1 MGGIVDLERGLL
13 QNRPRFEIGRGCDLT
28 MSTETAGEKKRR
40 RFGPARIVYLL
51 LIPVFLLGLV
61 YYFLMQPSNIKAL
74 VQTIFHDYTEA
85 RIDLDVHRAS
95 LIYGFDLRNINMVD
109 GRDDTPLF
117 HASRVRLSWFLPSVL
132 IGHVGLR
139 ELAID
144 DPHLYIIR
152 NNGRWNWT
160 SVVSPDPDD
169 DEETEIPDEINLLLN
184 FRVYANLKITNFAM
198 TLRLRDAPGDNA
210 VISGAAD
217 AAANLKNGKPTD
229 FQLEVRQVNLRL
241 AAITRHFSTIPLD
254 LRLLD
259 LFDTL
264 ILALNPYQAIGLDL
278 KTNAADRGAP
288 ALRGSTR
295 LTYFLFRETDQ
306 GITEFASR
314 LKINTAGLTIRR
326 GGAAPQSPALALR
339 YDTRYDATRDRLLIP
354 VVELS
359 HAGDRWLRMDA
370 EVHNATT
377 PGRTL
382 RLDVQKSRIN
392 LRPIGGVLSTLLGD
406 GKRPFV
412 DGVVDISRLG
422 LKGDLERLDLTGNIA
437 ANQIRIA
444 PGSGI
449 DVLRDFKLDLTA
461 LVDLYRILPFVDKP
475 EGYTP
480 DANLAFGVFHRLL
493 VSELRAIYGATAVKG
508 DAAITPGAGIKADL
522 DVSGFLLESILPDIL
537 RGRADANI
545 RVRAPEN
552 FQRMDF
558 DGTVRLRNGR
568 YFLDR
573 SRSGLHNLNLAA
585 NGALLFQDDFTIA
598 VDKLRL
604 TGSNP
609 EGARLAALDA
619 DGRIVFADDQIY
631 DINVKRLNVNYE
643 SLHSAFPGSI
653 RYIMAPYK
661 IYLSQGVQLSSKFQ
675 MRIADEF
682 FGLNIR
688 RGSILKVPFLKID
701 DLDVEADMRFGDRDI
716 RMRPVRLRGL
726 RGALAVD
733 ASADLKKDKAGNWKP
748 LADLDLRVARD
759 ALFRV
764 HENIALQG
772 SLRLNAKIDDDQAK
786 GKVDIQNLD
795 LEYDQGAC
803 KSAAP
808 GPDCY
813 RLAIRRL
820 NLDLPFAHELSP
832 DRILSLAENA
842 GRDYQDTYGRVGQPN
857 LTVLSV
863 ASSHRPN
870 GEFSGQSA
878 NRRFYYVGRPGQLET
893 PAVAAV
899 MNYRNNIVF
908 MDWLR
913 LTTYK
918 PADAAPG
925 QPAAG
930 WKNSGTVD
938 GRSVFLNLADLDAK
952 NMELGLNVQIQDL
965 DLEPFLPG
973 RNRYEAEISGD
984 LKWKTSSLKDFLYN
998 TEALASIHE
1007 IQDDFSG
1014 FVTRILLPTQ
1024 VAALIVNNTLSIPRI
1039 RAEVKGGLVYSY
1051 VSVRRGGAL
1060 GYLVK
1065 PGGEE
1070 IKQER
1075 MPIAQFLER
1084 ARNELGTRQRD
1095 DTAEAQAEQAGQ

>member
-1 MGGIVDLERGLL
+1 
-13 QNRPRFEIGRGCDLT
+13 
-28 MSTETAGEKKRR
+28 MSTETTGTKKRS
-40 RFGPARIVYLL
+40 GPARLVYKL

-85 RIDLDVHRAS
+85 RIELDVERAS
-95 LIYGFDLRNINMVD
+95 LIYGFEFRNLNLID

-117 HASRVRLSWFLPSVL
+117 SASRVRLSWFLPSIL
-132 IGHVGLR
+132 IGHVGVR
-139 ELAID
+139 ELAIE
-144 DPHLYIIR
+144 DPHLYIIK
-152 NNGRWNWT
+152 NKGRWNWT
-160 SVVSPDPDD
+160 SVVSPEDDD
-169 DEETEIPDEINLLLN
+169 DEETVIPDQIDLLLN
-184 FRVYANLKITNFAM
+184 FRVYANLKISNFALTM
-198 TLRLRDAPGDNA
+198 RIREDGSQDAPTTPAGTQSA
-210 VISGAAD
+210 QTKAAP
-217 AAANLKNGKPTD
+217 GQTSD
-229 FQLEVRQVNLRL
+229 FQLELKRVNLRL

-264 ILALNPYQAIGLDL
+264 ILALNPYQPIGVSL
-278 KTNAADRGAP
+278 KTNAADPQAASLAGA
-288 ALRGSTR
+288 AR

-306 GITEFASR
+306 GVTEFASR
-314 LKINTAGLTIRR
+314 LKANTTGLTVRR
-326 GGAAPQSPALALR
+326 GGATPRSPALSLR

-354 VVELS
+354 VVAVDY
-359 HAGDRWLRMDA
+359 AGDRWLRMDA

-377 PGRTL
+377 PRRTL
-382 RLDVQKSRIN
+382 RLDVSKSRID
-392 LRPIGGVLSTLLGD
+392 LGPIGGVLSTLLGD
-406 GKRPFV
+406 GKRPLV
-412 DGVVDISRLG
+412 DGVVTISKLG
-422 LKGDLERLDLTGNIA
+422 LKGDLERLNLSGNVA

-449 DVLRDFKLDLTA
+449 DVLRDFQLDLTA
-461 LVDLYRILPFVDKP
+461 LMDLYRLLPFIDKP

-493 VSELRAIYGATAVKG
+493 VSELRAIYGTTRVKG
-508 DAAITPGAGIKADL
+508 DAAITPEAGVRANL
-522 DVSGFLLESILPDIL
+522 DVANFKLESVLPEIL
-537 RGRADANI
+537 RGNADAK
-545 RVRAPEN
+545 VRIASPEN
-552 FQRMDF
+552 FNRMDF
-558 DGTVRLRNGR
+558 DGTVRLRDGR

-573 SRSGLHNLNLAA
+573 SRSGLHNLNLTA
-585 NGALLFQDDFTIA
+585 NGALLFQDNFTIDI
-598 VDKLRL
+598 DKLRL

-609 EGARLAALDA
+609 EGSRLAALDA

-631 DINVKRLNVNYE
+631 DINVKRLTVNYE

-661 IYLSQGVQLSSKFQ
+661 IYLSQGVQLKSKFQ

-682 FGLNIR
+682 FGLNIK
-688 RGSILKVPFLKID
+688 RGSILKVPFLKLE
-701 DLDVEADMRFGDRDI
+701 DLDIEADMRFGDRDI

-733 ASADLKKDKAGNWKP
+733 ASADLTRNKAGDWKP
-748 LADLDLRVARD
+748 KADIDLRVAREN
-759 ALFRV
+759 LFRV

-772 SLRLNAKIDDDQAK
+772 SLRLNAKVDDDQAR

-795 LEYDQGAC
+795 LQYDQGLCSGSNA
-803 KSAAP
+803 
-808 GPDCY
+808 GPECY

-820 NLDLPFAHELSP
+820 NLDLPFVHELSP

-842 GRDYQDTYGRVGQPN
+842 GRDYQDTYGRTGTPN
-857 LTVLSV
+857 LTVMSV

-870 GEFSGQSA
+870 GEFSGQSDD
-878 NRRFYYVGRPGQLET
+878 RRFHYVGRPGKQAL

-918 PADAAPG
+918 KSDGSGPPG
-925 QPAAG
+925 SG
-930 WKNSGTVD
+930 RGEWKNSGTVD
-938 GRSVFLNLADLDAK
+938 GRSVFFNLADLQPK

-973 RNRYEAEISGD
+973 RNRYQAEISGD
-984 LKWKTSSLKDFLYN
+984 LKWKTASLKDFLYN

-1007 IQDDFSG
+1007 IEDDFSG

-1084 ARNELGTRQRD
+1084 ARNELGTRRRD
-1095 DTAEAQAEQAGQ
+1095 DAAAKQAEAAGE

>member
-1 MGGIVDLERGLL
+1 
-13 QNRPRFEIGRGCDLT
+13 
-28 MSTETAGEKKRR
+28 MSTTPSGTMK
-40 RFGPARIVYLL
+40 RFGPARIVYLF

-85 RIDLDVHRAS
+85 RIELKVHRAS
-95 LIYGFDLRNINMVD
+95 LVYGFDFRDINLID
-109 GRDDTPLF
+109 GRDETPLF
-117 HASRVRLSWFLPSVL
+117 TASRLRLSWFLPSIL
-132 IGHVGLR
+132 IGHVGVR

-144 DPHLYIIR
+144 DPHLYIIQ

-160 SVVSPDPDD
+160 SVVSPSPDD
-169 DEETEIPDEINLLLN
+169 DEDTEIPDAIDLLLN
-184 FRVYANLKITNFAM
+184 FRVYANLRITNFALTM
-198 TLRLRDAPGDNA
+198 RMRETPVAEN
-210 VISGAAD
+210 SE
-217 AAANLKNGKPTD
+217 LKKSTQTKASD
-229 FQLEVRQVNLRL
+229 FQLEVSNVNLRF

-264 ILALNPYQAIGLDL
+264 ILAVNPYEAIGLSL
-278 KTNAADRGAP
+278 KTNATDQNSPVLSGE
-288 ALRGSTR
+288 TR

-306 GITEFASR
+306 GVTEFASR
-314 LKINTAGLTIRR
+314 LKINTTGLNIRR
-326 GGAAPQSPALALR
+326 GGSTPRSPALALR
-339 YDTRYDATRDRLLIP
+339 YDTLYDAVRDRLLIP
-354 VVELS
+354 VVEVS
-359 HAGDRWLRMDA
+359 HAGDRWLNMDA

-377 PGRTL
+377 PRRSL
-382 RLDVQKSRIN
+382 RLDVKKSRID
-392 LRPIGGVLSTLLGD
+392 LGPIGGVLSTLLGD
-406 GKRPFV
+406 GKRPLV
-412 DGVVDISRLG
+412 DGVISISELG
-422 LKGDLERLDLTGNIA
+422 LKGDLERLNLKGNIA

-461 LVDLYRILPFVDKP
+461 LVDLYRILPFVEKP

-493 VSELRAIYGATAVKG
+493 ISELRAIYGTTRVKG
-508 DAAITPGAGIKADL
+508 DAAITPEAGVSANL
-522 DVSGFLLESILPDIL
+522 DVAGFTLESILPEIL
-537 RGRADANI
+537 RGRVDAKI
-545 RVRAPEN
+545 KIASPEN
-552 FQRMDF
+552 FNRMDF
-558 DGTVRLRNGR
+558 DGTVRLRDGR
-568 YFLDR
+568 YFLER
-573 SRSGLHNLNLAA
+573 SRSGLHNINLKA
-585 NGALLFQDDFTIA
+585 NGTLLFQNDFTID
-598 VDKLRL
+598 VKKLRL

-609 EGARLAALDA
+609 EGARMAALDA
-619 DGRIVFADDQIY
+619 DGRIVFADDQVY
-631 DINVKRLNVNYE
+631 DINVKRLAVNYE
-643 SLHSAFPGSI
+643 ALHPAFPGSI
-653 RYIMAPYK
+653 RYIMVPYK
-661 IYLSQGVQLSSKFQ
+661 IYLSKGVQLSSKFQ
-675 MRIADEF
+675 MRIAEEF

-688 RGSILKVPFLKID
+688 RGSILRVPFLKID
-701 DLDVEADMRFGDRDI
+701 DLDIEADMRFGDKDI

-726 RGALAVD
+726 RGALAAD
-733 ASADLKKDKAGNWKP
+733 ASADLKKTKAGDWKP
-748 LADLDLRVARD
+748 QATIDLRVARD
-759 ALFRV
+759 KLFRV

-772 SLRLNAKIDDDQAK
+772 SLQFNANIDNDRAK

-795 LEYDQGAC
+795 VEYDQGAC
-803 KSAAP
+803 TRANA

-813 RLAIRRL
+813 RMAVRRL
-820 NLDLPFAHELSP
+820 NLDLPFEHELSP
-832 DRILSLAENA
+832 DRILSLAANA
-842 GRDYQDTYGRVGQPN
+842 GRDYQDTYGRAGKAN
-857 LTVLSV
+857 LTVQSV

-870 GEFSGQSA
+870 GEFSGQ
-878 NRRFYYVGRPGQLET
+878 NQDRQFYYVGRPGAQVK

-899 MNYRNNIVF
+899 VNYRNNIIF

-913 LTTYK
+913 LATYK
-918 PADAAPG
+918 KISASQTNAT
-925 QPAAG
+925 
-930 WKNSGTVD
+930 WKTSGTVD
-938 GRSVFLNLADLDAK
+938 GRSVFFNLADLK
-952 NMELGLNVQIQDL
+952 PENMELGLNVQIQDL

-984 LKWKTSSLKDFLYN
+984 LKWKTSSLKNFLYN
-998 TEALASIHE
+998 TEALVSIHE

-1084 ARNELGTRQRD
+1084 AKSELGTRQRD
-1095 DTAEAQAEQAGQ
+1095 DAAEKQAEQSDQ